1 MVYGCM
7 DPENCRGGGL
17 SLIPRYFLF
26 IILSYYNN
34 SLNLDSQGGLG
45 VGAPPPNMCLLYLP
59 SSSTQGTNNVP
70 VIGTYVKNETLNQ
83 IKSFYNLKLL

>member
-1 MVYGCM
+1 M
-7 DPENCRGGGL
+7 DAWIQNIVMGGGWFF
-17 SLIPRYFLF
+17 SLFQGIF
-26 IILSYYNN
+26 LSYMSYYDN

-83 IKSFYNLKLL
+83 IKSF